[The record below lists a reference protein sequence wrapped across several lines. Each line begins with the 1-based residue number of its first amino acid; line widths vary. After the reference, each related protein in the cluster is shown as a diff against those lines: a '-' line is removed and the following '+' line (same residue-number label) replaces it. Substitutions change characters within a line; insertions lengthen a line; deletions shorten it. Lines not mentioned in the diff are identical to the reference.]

1 MKKITLLFSLLL
13 ATTFGFSQD
22 LVITGVLDG
31 PLGGGT
37 PKAIELYVIN
47 DIADLSQYGIGSA
60 NNGGGT
66 DGEEF
71 TFPADSYT
79 AGDFIYIENG
89 GNNTTTGNNGFLDF
103 FGFNATY
110 NAGSTASINGDDAI
124 ELFFMGGV
132 IDVFG
137 DINVDGNGEVWEY
150 LDGWA
155 YRVDGTGPDGTTFV
169 PGNFTYSGANALDGE
184 TSNSTAATPFPIGTY
199 SQMAS
204 VDPSIAVGGP
214 VADLEYFANNY
225 DPVTAEGQTSVSGS
239 NLTSDITLTAPMGFQ
254 ISLTSGAGFADSLL
268 LTQMGG
274 DVPNTTIYVRL
285 NDMLAVGM
293 YSGNIDA
300 VSTGAPTEM
309 IAVSG
314 EVRSDDPAIV
324 LFATDVSGMTY
335 PEGGTS
341 TEDQFTVNAR
351 FLTED
356 ITVTAS
362 SNFEVSLSTGTGFGP
377 SVTVPA
383 DMSGMVEDVEVYSR
397 LASGLTQ
404 GHYTGTVTLTSS
416 GETETLPAS
425 GTVFAANPTG
435 SLVLTGIYDGTLSGG
450 TPKVVEVYT
459 LNDIADLSFYGLSR
473 ASNGGGSSAGDI
485 GYTFP
490 ADAVPAGTYIT
501 VTNAA
506 TEFNSYFGYDATYE
520 SGLVTGNGDD
530 AYELYDNGVI
540 NDVFG
545 DVDTDGSGE
554 PWEYTDG
561 WAYRNDDTGPDGN
574 NFVIGNWSFSG
585 IDANDGQTTDAGA
598 PTPFPDGTYSN
609 VLDVTEVNGSKFV
622 IFPNPSNGNVTV
634 SLANNEAAS
643 VAVYSI
649 LGKQVLAQDL
659 SNNSLNITS
668 LQSGIYLIK
677 VTQGGTT
684 STQKL
689 VVK

>member
-1 MKKITLLFSLLL
+1 MMKKITLLFSLLL
-13 ATTFGFSQD
+13 ATSFGFSQD
-22 LVITGVLDG
+22 LVLSGVVDG
-31 PLGGGT
+31 DLSGGL
-37 PKAIELYVIN
+37 PKAIEVYVVN
-47 DIADLSQYGIGSA
+47 NIADLSVYGLGSA

-66 DGEEF
+66 DGQEF
-71 TFPADSYT
+71 TFPMESAT
-79 AGDFIYIENG
+79 AGDYLYI
-89 GNNTTTGNNGFLDF
+89 TTGNSEAQFNAY
-103 FGFNATY
+103 FGFDPDYIDNVA
-110 NAGSTASINGDDAI
+110 NNNGDDAI
-124 ELFFMGGV
+124 ELYFNGAV
-132 IDVFG
+132 VDLYG
-137 DINVDGNGEVWEY
+137 DINTIGDGETWDY
-150 LDGWA
+150 TDGWA
-155 YRVDGTGPDGTTFV
+155 YRVSGTLASPTFDQNNWTSSAFV
-169 PGNFTYSGANALDGE
+169 LDGE
-184 TSNSTAATPFPIGTY
+184 MSNTTASNPAPLGTY
-199 SQMAS
+199 SQMANT
-204 VDPSIAVGGP
+204 DPSIAVGGP

-324 LFATDVSGMTY
+324 LFATEVSGMTY

-383 DMSGMVEDVEVYSR
+383 DMNGMVEDVEVYSR

-490 ADAVPAGTYIT
+490 ADAVVAGTYIT

-506 TEFNSYFGYDATYE
+506 TEFNGYFGYDATYE

-574 NFVIGNWSFSG
+574 NFVIGNWTFSG

-668 LQSGIYLIK
+668 LQSGIYLVK